1 MRLRLFSRN
10 PLSSG
15 EPTQRSLFGEILDWM
30 LAPLL
35 LLWPMSIGVTYLIA
49 KSIANTP
56 FDRALDD
63 SVTVLAQQVRVV
75 EGRPSLVLPISAK
88 EILRADDTDS
98 VYFQIVD
105 SAGKLIAGD
114 KGVMGLPDEDQPS
127 AGVVQFRNESPEGRD
142 IRIAYLWV
150 DLKLPKKPGLVLV
163 QVAET
168 LDKRNQ
174 LANEIIKGVIFPQFV
189 ILPIAV
195 ILVWFGLSR
204 GISPLNVLQEIIRN
218 RRPEDLSALETRN
231 TPEEL
236 VPLISALNDQLARLE
251 QNLQT
256 QKRFIADAAHQ
267 LKTPLAGLR
276 MQVELLSREKDP
288 VEIDRSLTQL
298 AQGTDRATRLVNQML
313 SLARTE
319 APPVLTIEKVD
330 LVELARHLM
339 RDFVP
344 DSMQKQIDLGFE
356 APDYPVYVRGQS
368 LMLSEML
375 KNLVDNALRYTPA
388 GGTVTV
394 RIEDSAQREAILIE
408 VEDTGPGIPESDR
421 PLVFDR
427 FYRVLGTSVDGSGL
441 GLAIVKEI
449 VQQHNAGIHITNNP
463 RSSDPKWPGTL
474 IRVSF
479 PQASTRL
486 AQDH

>member
-1 MRLRLFSRN
+1 MRLNFFRRN

-15 EPTQRSLFGEILDWM
+15 APTQRSLFGEILDWM

-49 KSIANTP
+49 KSIANAP

-63 SVTVLAQQVRVV
+63 SVTVLAQQVRIV
-75 EGRPSLVLPISAK
+75 EGRPSLVLPISAR

-98 VYFQIVD
+98 IYYQVRDQN
-105 SAGKLIAGD
+105 GQLIAGD
-114 KGVMGLPDEDQPS
+114 KGVMGSPDDDAPTV
-127 AGVVQFRNESPEGRD
+127 GVVQFRNETNNGRD
-142 IRIAYLWV
+142 VRIAYLWV
-150 DLKLPKKPGLVLV
+150 ALKPNALDQPVLI
-163 QVAET
+163 QVGET

-189 ILPIAV
+189 ILPIAI

-204 GISPLNVLQEIIRN
+204 GISPLNVLQDIIRN
-218 RRPEDLSALETRN
+218 RRPEDLSALETKD

-251 QNLQT
+251 QNLAT

-276 MQVELLSREKDP
+276 MQVELMSREKDP
-288 VEIDRSLTQL
+288 AEISLSLEQL
-298 AQGTDRATRLVNQML
+298 AQGTARATRLVNQML

-319 APPVLTIEKVD
+319 APAVLKFDKVD
-330 LVELARHLM
+330 LVQIAKNVLN
-339 RDFVP
+339 DFVP
-344 DSMQKQIDLGFE
+344 ESLQQRIDLGFE
-356 APDYPVYVRGQS
+356 SPDHAVYVRGQP
-368 LMLSEML
+368 LMLNEMI
-375 KNLVDNALRYTPA
+375 KNLIDNALRYTPEN
-388 GGTVTV
+388 GTVTL
-394 RIEDSAQREAILIE
+394 RIEDLLQREAIILE
-408 VEDTGPGIPESDR
+408 VEDTGPGIPPSER

-449 VQQHNAGIHITNNP
+449 VQQHGASIQVLNNP
-463 RSSDPKWPGTL
+463 RSQQTKLPGTV
-474 IRVSF
+474 IRISF
-479 PQASTRL
+479 PYEGEHPL
-486 AQDH
+486 HD